1 MRKRLIRKFTKAK
14 EGSLGYTL
22 TELLVVIGI
31 IAIVCAIAIP
41 SIIAISRALRFKQR
55 NDYAKSI
62 FLAAQ
67 QNLTE
72 MRSDGGLAP
81 LQKKAEAEAF
91 APKCGF
97 PAEEDEKEEYRV
109 TNTTMDSF
117 NIVLPFGSID
127 DSLRDDQII
136 IEYNPI
142 TGNVYSVFYCDEADV
157 NIVSEY
163 AGGTLKRDVEYR
175 RSKLIGYYSGSGLNS
190 SELDWEVSSAMV
202 EFENGEEGIVRV
214 LVPMPDTFYGS
225 MNYNDFVDA
234 LEITLEIEGEQ
245 SLAKY
250 GHDPDRVIKIN
261 IPKKEAANPRTK
273 YALSADGKTV
283 VVEYPIDSLASRQ
296 SFANYAYGTQT
307 TAEGTRATD
316 ISLTN
321 IANESDFA
329 VYPGEN
335 ITIQAHINFDSTKKV
350 NVEIKSGV
358 LSGVNPMFEY
368 LQPSG
373 NAGKYVLA
381 VSNGRNLQNLN
392 AIAPFIA
399 KNVENV
405 IFTSDIYW
413 NQTTS
418 YYNKNYGIKGDNL
431 NTDEAPARCL
441 PYFVPIHNEH
451 LFGTAYFKYSG
462 RTPVLTDVQ
471 GEDNADIVGN
481 VKREGT
487 NFKGASVYYLN
498 IDATK
503 YDTGK
508 NFYAGNTGAS
518 NTDKFAGLF
527 GYVNTTIDNLHVINP
542 IVKGNYFAGTNNP
555 ATGALIGAA
564 GTETYLHDC
573 NTFLD
578 TKDKNFDY
586 ARMGQTLYSKDE
598 PQLWYGVSGQGAVG
612 GLVGYAKSHRT
623 TNGALTDDANV
634 LAFNSCFAA
643 VNVSGDMRDE
653 IRKASG
659 VYQYDKDYGYTNGVG
674 GLVGNSELTN
684 FYKCYAS
691 GNVMSRNTNGAATLA
706 TSLGAFADWIL
717 GTDSDFLYNARE
729 SSGAGGFVG
738 TSHGTRYSHCFAS
751 GNVSTTSS
759 SSGVGAGGF
768 VGVMCIDESF
778 SYGAVADADAAIK
791 QRTVFTSCY
800 SVGTVTITT
809 EKVKNSW
816 GTTEQEEKTWKESNF
831 SGANARVRFSLAYL
845 RSELGSYITA
855 DYYRLLA
862 PHYHWSN
869 KRIPSFEDFYIYK
882 DTYYLSG
889 YYSNVKNNP
898 NKVGNAI
905 TYSDL
910 DTLVD
915 NPADVLPDAFIE
927 DELEKVRKY
936 TYWDMI
942 LIFPYQQEYD
952 YLFDRYD
959 ALEGIYIDKYKEGY
973 PNNYWSKARVTVGYE
988 RSGEYPFPM
997 LTDMP
1002 YYGNWPFP
1010 TMDVG
1015 IGYYETYDSGANALK
1030 YYHFDRE
1037 SSSQLSTSPSAMVAT
1052 DGYAIF
1058 SSSNKNVTVTI
1069 NGSKE
1074 TISANGKFDSEGN
1087 AYYVFPL
1094 GNNLMNKAT
1103 EYSKANPTKFYVPV
1117 TVTQDGKTYT
1127 HYFNPNVARSQ
1138 LLEDTVTDAPANK
1151 RLFVRSARQFA
1162 ALPNMSNF
1170 WGEDYIYNQQ
1180 LNLDAGVAT
1189 SLASAL
1195 GSADKP
1201 FNATYTAHYMDSN
1214 ANDAQYKI
1222 SNFVPNGNS
1231 FFGTVGSAGSV
1242 LDVTVELP
1250 AGTDVNAANAVLVA
1264 ENQGVIDD
1272 ADLVLSS
1279 NVTVTGAS
1287 GKNAGIL
1294 AGNNTGVITNC
1305 DVTTAKD
1312 ATVSATISGVNAGG
1326 LVGATTGA
1334 ADGSY
1339 LTLSGSL
1346 TLNATENAGGLFGN
1360 AANVTSDEFG
1370 VTAAGLTAT
1379 GKLAGGL
1386 AGKAEGCTF
1395 TNGNIVINGAAVN
1408 SNGTIAGAVA
1418 HAKDT
1423 SIAGVKVS
1431 VNERGVLSGNSAAGL
1446 VYTAENVKVSNCDV
1460 NLTEDLLG
1468 TNGAAGVAGTISGDS
1483 TFNSVNVTLSGNTS
1497 VVAEQGNAAGYA
1509 LSIGKGSSVQS
1520 GNVKLTDSIIR
1531 SNANSAGFACD
1542 VSGSVA
1548 GCSVAGKGNISGQ
1561 RSAGFACDIK
1571 AEVQNSY
1578 VTTAQKN
1585 EDYAGRS
1592 NAYLG
1597 IFAPASIGEG
1607 ENKTTSQ
1614 AAGFALTVAEN
1625 VTVNNCYALGT
1636 VKADTVYGFVGENKG
1651 IIGRGMANVDLI
1663 GKSGYAFIG
1672 NNLGTVT
1679 TSYGWYNDTNDAND
1693 TNYNTNLTV
1702 TTPVG
1707 GNGLVNGT
1715 CVNSYFADLD
1725 NSRIEDVCVNVYDE
1739 SGVCTA
1745 VTPDAL
1751 SKTEIKGF
1759 YAGATYEEY
1768 PYNAVYLNA
1777 ASPNG
1782 YPYPMLRD
1790 HYGDWIVPPQYAY
1803 GVAYYEI
1810 YSDNSYKL
1818 NVVDL
1823 GNRNVT
1829 EEGKANVTVSTDQ
1842 TKLGEIFTN
1851 DGTIMDAGYAVFATA
1866 SDTVLKDLRG
1876 DPLSL
1881 THSVTLNGD
1890 TISYKFYKLK
1900 GEGVVEIPA
1909 TAFSNNTATVDT
1921 RFANAINDTDGT
1933 YEVRTAEQL
1942 ANIGA
1947 VEANFNQTHDIAVTD
1962 FTSATIGAGKTY
1974 AGNDRKLSISG
1985 QTQTW
1990 LSAVNGTVQ
1999 NLNVEV
2005 TGGVKA
2011 PVVGAVNSSG
2021 TVKLNSVTV
2030 DQFES
2035 ALIGGVNGGT
2045 VELGAIT
2052 MNGTNDGEKQ
2062 VYGNVA
2068 TLFGVINGGKVSGAD
2083 VKLGGAKI
2091 NGNLFAGVTGGA
2103 EVSGFKVQTA
2113 GDMTGALV
2121 GGELAGTLS
2130 NVGVTAGKVAS
2141 EDAAQPIY
2149 GVLVASVAEGSTVT
2163 GCGVTANAVEATVS
2177 PFGGLTGTN
2186 KGTLSGNT
2194 VKINTITVKA
2204 GGNVVG
2210 GIVGLMDG
2218 GSLSNS
2224 SVTGID
2230 KDASGSIIKDSTAT
2244 GKSFVVGGAIGKMT
2258 GGAASG
2264 STAKMVVS
2272 EAWAGATAVAGSN
2285 TFGTSGITDNGPVG
2299 MFVGY
2304 AGDVTLTDCAST
2316 EQTNETYQFVGEAA
2330 MGSGNYDET
2339 VYTSTSFAKS
2349 IISYSDSAYFANNVY
2364 KSANPA
2370 DVYVNVKGTSD
2381 SYSRVLTNLAKTE
2394 KGPGCTFYLNGT
2406 QRTQTYDG
2414 NTYYYS
2420 KNEVGQKGFT
2430 AEEIR
2435 GSFDTSPN
2443 PKFTDYSSYANSWTN
2458 TNYFVKNGDV
2468 YGRMQ
2473 IKRRGGLFGDTYT
2486 VRWAINSA
2494 GTSFSQEY
2502 EFYVT
2507 GNATIEERFARDYR
2521 NVSFNVC
2528 SIVAPRLTTG
2538 TDYLVTFTDTTGTH
2552 AYMSKAAAADGNT
2565 AFASSFRE
2573 RDELNYARWN
2583 WSNSEG
2589 QDHWTAVIQGGTYS
2603 QNTTV
2608 LQLVDSNYYD
2618 ANNMPTGRYMIG
2630 KQACTI
2636 YKLTAEDDVYDKVTF
2651 TNLPDSLYAREFV
2664 AYTPMTAGASMASL
2678 DEGEAVKET
2687 TEATE
2692 ATEATTETTTPAG
2705 ETGGEIPGTEG

>member
-296 SFANYAYGTQT
+296 SFANYAYGTKT

-451 LFGTAYFKYSG
+451 LFGTAYFKYAIKNGNES

-578 TKDKNFDY
+578 MQDKNFDY

-653 IRKASG
+653 DERRLGITTKYFGYNA
-659 VYQYDKDYGYTNGVG
+659 KDYGYTNGVG

-691 GNVMSRNTNGAATLA
+691 GNVMSRNSNGAATHEQK
-706 TSLGAFADWIL
+706 LGSWADQTL
-717 GTDSDFLYNARE
+717 GTDTDFRYNAKE
-729 SSGAGGFVG
+729 SAGAGGFVG

-751 GNVSTTSS
+751 GNVFTTSS

-768 VGVMCIDESF
+768 AGVMCIDESF
-778 SYGAVADADAAIK
+778 SYGDVDDNNAEIK

-809 EKVKNSW
+809 QKTGNV
-816 GTTEQEEKTWKESNF
+816 QAKTWKESNF
-831 SGANARVRFSLAYL
+831 TGANARVKYSITHILNMFKETIAYFS
-845 RSELGSYITA
+845 S

-862 PHYHWSN
+862 PHYYWSN

-889 YYSNVKNNP
+889 YYSNVENNP

-936 TYWDMI
+936 TYWDI
-942 LIFPYQQEYD
+942 FLIIPYLQEYD

-959 ALEGIYIDKYKEGY
+959 ALEGIYIDKYKEGF
-973 PNNYWSKARVTVGYE
+973 PTNYWSKARVTVGYE

-1037 SSSQLSTSPSAMVAT
+1037 SSSQLSTSPSAMVVT

-1094 GNNLMNKAT
+1094 SNNLMNKAT

-1117 TVTQDGKTYT
+1117 TVTQDGKTDT

-1138 LLEDTVTDAPANK
+1138 WLEEGTPTNEPSNK

-1312 ATVSATISGVNAGG
+1312 ANVSATISGVNAGG

-1379 GKLAGGL
+1379 GKLSGGL

-1408 SNGTIAGAVA
+1408 SNGTMAGAVA

-1520 GNVKLTDSIIR
+1520 GNVKLTDSVIE
-1531 SNANSAGFACD
+1531 AKNSAAGFACEAN
-1542 VSGSVA
+1542 GIVA
-1548 GCSVAGKGNISGQ
+1548 DCSVAGKGNISGQ

-1571 AEVQNSY
+1571 AEVQNSH

-1597 IFAPASIGEG
+1597 IFAPASSGEG

-1702 TTPVG
+1702 TTPAG

-1866 SDTVLKDLRG
+1866 ADPVLKELRG
-1876 DPLSL
+1876 DALSL
-1881 THSVTLNGD
+1881 THSVTLNDD
-1890 TISYKFYKLK
+1890 TVSYKFYKLK

-1933 YEVRTAEQL
+1933 YEVRRAEQL

-2021 TVKLNSVTV
+2021 TVNLNSVTA

-2052 MNGTNDGEKQ
+2052 MNGTTDGEKQ
-2062 VYGNVA
+2062 IYGNVA
-2068 TLFGVINGGKVSGAD
+2068 TLFGVINGGKVSGAN
-2083 VKLGGAKI
+2083 VELGGAKI

-2224 SVTGID
+2224 SVTGIG

-2244 GKSFVVGGAIGKMT
+2244 GNSFVVGGAIGKMT
-2258 GGAASG
+2258 GGTASG
-2264 STAKMVVS
+2264 TTANVAVA
-2272 EAWAGATAVAGSN
+2272 EDWAGAAAVAGSN
-2285 TFGTSGITDNGPVG
+2285 TFGTSGITDRGPVG

-2316 EQTNETYQFVGEAA
+2316 EQTNDTYQFVGEAA
-2330 MGSGNYDET
+2330 MAEPVPMEAGSWYATDKNMNALT
-2339 VYTSTSFAKS
+2339 A
-2349 IISYSDSAYFANNVY
+2349 YSDEANTDGSYNATYKDHETSAVTTV
-2364 KSANPA
+2364 KMMQGVTS
-2370 DVYVNVKGTSD
+2370 VNKVA
-2381 SYSRVLTNLAKTE
+2381 TNLFNCK
-2394 KGPGCTFYLNGT
+2394 FVMNGAT
-2406 QRTQTYDG
+2406 KTQTYG
-2414 NTYYYS
+2414 
-2420 KNEVGQKGFT
+2420 
-2430 AEEIR
+2430 A
-2435 GSFDTSPN
+2435 
-2443 PKFTDYSSYANSWTN
+2443 
-2458 TNYFVKNGDV
+2458 
-2468 YGRMQ
+2468 
-2473 IKRRGGLFGDTYT
+2473 DTYFYDRT
-2486 VRWAINSA
+2486 VANHKAYEIIGKSLEGSLVDNQTKTYNVRIGQDVITNEDISLYYKVSDDFFSKAYVTSTYKESYNIAIRREGTYTFTLRYVDKSGVEQSIKKTADVRW
-2494 GTSFSQEY
+2494 G
-2502 EFYVT
+2502 
-2507 GNATIEERFARDYR
+2507 
-2521 NVSFNVC
+2521 
-2528 SIVAPRLTTG
+2528 LTTG
-2538 TDYLVTFTDTTGTH
+2538 YLDGTISFTGLYKFTEPEYSSTNYMIVDNEYAYLTSGEKILLSGIKENKFLQRDPYSAYVYAYANGTIGGVSLTGTNVNAATYAATKMEITYNVGGTLTGVKLVPVKITDNAYDMYTFTIKDNAEYQRQFVTMADVNKT
-2552 AYMSKAAAADGNT
+2552 MSI
-2565 AFASSFRE
+2565 FE
-2573 RDELNYARWN
+2573 E
-2583 WSNSEG
+2583 E
-2589 QDHWTAVIQGGTYS
+2589 
-2603 QNTTV
+2603 TV
-2608 LQLVDSNYYD
+2608 
-2618 ANNMPTGRYMIG
+2618 P
-2630 KQACTI
+2630 
-2636 YKLTAEDDVYDKVTF
+2636 
-2651 TNLPDSLYAREFV
+2651 
-2664 AYTPMTAGASMASL
+2664 
-2678 DEGEAVKET
+2678 ET
-2687 TEATE
+2687 MEVPS
-2692 ATEATTETTTPAG
+2692 ETTTPAG
-2705 ETGGEIPGTEG
+2705 ETGGENPGTEG